1 MRTKNPEKMEEIRA
15 YVEGSCRE
23 RGTSPSVAVLARGVG
38 VAKTTAYR
46 YLLEMDDRGLLRYDG
61 RTIETPKTEKCAGD
75 YVSAPLVGSVR
86 CGDPEGESEQV
97 EAYVK
102 LPAAIFGRGDFY
114 LLRAAGDSM
123 VDAGIG
129 EGDLV
134 LIRRQRDCQPGDIVV
149 ALNDMGENTLKIY
162 GGRDPDTGLA
172 VLRYANE
179 KRYPGRRIL
188 LEELTVQGVAVKVIK
203 DL

>member
-1 MRTKNPEKMEEIRA
+1 MA
-15 YVEGSCRE
+15 
-23 RGTSPSVAVLARGVG
+23 
-38 VAKTTAYR
+38 
-46 YLLEMDDRGLLRYDG
+46 
-61 RTIETPKTEKCAGD
+61 
-75 YVSAPLVGSVR
+75 
-86 CGDPEGESEQV
+86 
-97 EAYVK
+97 
-102 LPAAIFGRGDFY
+102 
-114 LLRAAGDSM
+114 
-123 VDAGIG
+123 DAGIG